1 MSICAI
7 GADGYCTG
15 CLRTLDEI
23 SRWAVM
29 GPQAQ
34 WQVME
39 RLEARRAQREGAR
52 LVKPPLA

>member
-1 MSICAI
+1 MSVCAI

-29 GPQAQ
+29 GSQAQ

-39 RLEARRAQREGAR
+39 RLEARRAQRKAAR
-52 LVKPPLA
+52 LVEPPVA